1 MAHALN
7 AKAERPAPTPQVV
20 ESREILA
27 GARKIQIRHGDDL
40 YTLQVTRQ
48 GKLLLTK

>member
-1 MAHALN
+1 MAHPMTTLS
-7 AKAERPAPTPQVV
+7 AKPAPAPQIV
-20 ESREILA
+20 ESHEILA
-27 GARKIQIRHGDDL
+27 GARKILIRHGDDL